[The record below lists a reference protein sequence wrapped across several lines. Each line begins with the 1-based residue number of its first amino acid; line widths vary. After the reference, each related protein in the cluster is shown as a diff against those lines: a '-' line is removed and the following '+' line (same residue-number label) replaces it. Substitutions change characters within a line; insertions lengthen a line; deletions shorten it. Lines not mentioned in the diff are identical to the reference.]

1 MEVKL
6 KRKEDLTL
14 LYYRYK
20 DSPVVAFFFIV
31 LIVVIA
37 ILLIIKMVIPQLQN
51 WFSIRE
57 EVSASR
63 ERIQTLSANKV
74 FVESV
79 SSSDI
84 ENNLK
89 LVAASFPFE
98 KDFPGVLNAISSSA
112 VESGAILDDYS
123 FEVGNLSTKS
133 AELNKE
139 TSLSVQLQLQGTLD
153 VLDSFLNEI
162 YKRVPLS
169 EVVSV
174 EYNEGNAKVSIVF
187 YYKILPG
194 SLKVNY
200 NKPLSSISPDDALF
214 LQQLEEWR
222 NDSMGVES
230 PPASASDSGSLN
242 VF

>member
-1 MEVKL
+1 MEIKL
-6 KRKEDLTL
+6 KRKEDITL

-20 DSPVVAFFFIV
+20 DSPIVAFLFILLIIGIAIV
-31 LIVVIA
+31 LIV
-37 ILLIIKMVIPQLQN
+37 KMVIPQFQN

-63 ERIQTLSANKV
+63 ERIQTLSSNKL

-79 SSSDI
+79 SNSDL
-84 ENNLK
+84 EDNLK
-89 LVAASFPFE
+89 LVAATFPFE

-112 VESGAILDDYS
+112 VESGAILDDYT

-153 VLDSFLNEI
+153 VLDSFLDEI

-194 SLKVNY
+194 KLQVNY
-200 NKPLSSISPDDALF
+200 TRPLLPLSPDDAIL
-214 LQQLEEWR
+214 LQELEEWR
-222 NDSMGVES
+222 NDSLGVES
-230 PPASASDSGSLN
+230 SSTPSSESGSLS